1 MSEIERVTSEG
12 KEGELYEAEE
22 IENEVLLLY
31 EADKMLRLEKIRN
44 NKRELKELNE
54 KERKLRLKTQ
64 GEKKRQW
71 ILKQEEKS
79 KLRLVQSLMRG
90 IIGAEVD
97 MSVKNFDMSKIKSE
111 VYRIERIEKVREIK
125 REWEVRMR
133 LESVRK
139 SEKERV
145 EKVYRQRRCE
155 QMVWECIEMSMICSE
170 RKQLRI
176 EKDGMRYK
184 QWC

>member
-64 GEKKRQW
+64 GEKK
-71 ILKQEEKS
+71 
-79 KLRLVQSLMRG
+79 
-90 IIGAEVD
+90 
-97 MSVKNFDMSKIKSE
+97 
-111 VYRIERIEKVREIK
+111 
-125 REWEVRMR
+125 
-133 LESVRK
+133 
-139 SEKERV
+139 
-145 EKVYRQRRCE
+145 
-155 QMVWECIEMSMICSE
+155 
-170 RKQLRI
+170 
-176 EKDGMRYK
+176 KDSGS
-184 QWC
+184 